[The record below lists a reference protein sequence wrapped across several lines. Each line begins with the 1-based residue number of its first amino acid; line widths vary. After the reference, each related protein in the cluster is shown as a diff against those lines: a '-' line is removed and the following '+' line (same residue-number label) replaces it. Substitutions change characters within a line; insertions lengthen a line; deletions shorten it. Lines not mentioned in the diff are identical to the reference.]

1 MLSSEIIFIIN
12 PTTQLTMLIP
22 NLLQK
27 QIIRFILM
35 GIMNTIFGYLVFSL
49 LVFLKFNATTAIITS
64 TILGLIFNFNTLGRY
79 VFNKTDKN
87 LILKFISSY
96 FLLMIFNICLQKTLH
111 FFIYSD
117 YISGLI
123 SIIITAGL
131 SYIMNKFYVFK

>member
-1 MLSSEIIFIIN
+1 
-12 PTTQLTMLIP
+12 
-22 NLLQK
+22 
-27 QIIRFILM
+27 M
-35 GIMNTIFGYLVFSL
+35 GIVNTLFGYLGFSAFI
-49 LVFLKFNATTAIITS
+49 FLKFNATTAIIAS
-64 TILGLIFNFNTLGRY
+64 TFIGLIFNFNTLGRY

-87 LILKFISSY
+87 LIFKFISAY
-96 FLLMIFNICLQKTLH
+96 FLLMIFNISLQKTLH